1 MKALSVKQPYAEAIA
16 RGSKTREYRTWRV
29 SHRGPLLICASK
41 APRIGTLPCGVAVC
55 TVDLVDVTGS
65 PGRYAW
71 ILANPRRVEPFAVR
85 GFAALYSAPDALIVP
100 MPGEPSYAR
109 ASVAEGAEGEEGE
122 SRRVREGRAATRK
135 LLALLGRS

>member
-1 MKALSVKQPYAEAIA
+1 MKALSVKQPYAEQIA
-16 RGSKTREYRTWRV
+16 RGAKSREYRTWCV
-29 SHRGPLLICASK
+29 SHRGPLLIVASK
-41 APRIGTLPCGVAVC
+41 SPRIGALPCGVAVC
-55 TVDLVDVTGS
+55 TVDVVDVTGS

-85 GFAALYSAPDALIVP
+85 GFAALYTAPDALIVP
-100 MPGEPSYAR
+100 MAGEPAYAR
-109 ASVAEGAEGEEGE
+109 ASVEGIEEEGE